1 MQIWSWSFV
10 GQILPNLLRGLRL
23 TVEATVLGSALALV
37 VGLLL
42 SLGRRSKVPV
52 LSQLCWAVIEFV
64 RSTPLLVQLYL
75 VYFVLPNYGVKLA
88 SFTVG
93 VLVLGL
99 KYGSYD
105 AEVYRAGIE
114 AVPPGQWEAA
124 RALSLPQRRVW
135 QAVILPQAIPRVL
148 PALGNYIISMFKDT
162 PLLLTIGVVDLVG
175 AARAAGTIEYRFVE
189 PYTMAGL
196 FFLVL
201 SYPSSLLVR
210 KLERR
215 VAR

>member
-1 MQIWSWSFV
+1 MSIWSWSFV
-10 GQILPNLLRGLRL
+10 GQILPNLLRGLRF

-37 VGLLL
+37 VGMLLA
-42 SLGRRSKVPV
+42 LGRRSGVPV
-52 LSQLCWAVIEFV
+52 LRQVCWGVIEFV

-75 VYFVLPNYGVKLA
+75 VFFVLPNYGIKL
-88 SFTVG
+88 SSLTVG
-93 VLVLGL
+93 ILVLGL

-105 AEVYRAGIE
+105 AELYRAGIE

-124 RALSLPQRRVW
+124 RALSLPARRVW

-148 PALGNYIISMFKDT
+148 PALGNYVISMFKDT
-162 PLLLTIGVVDLVG
+162 PLLLTIGVVELVG
-175 AARAAGTIEYRFVE
+175 AARAAGTVEYRFVE
-189 PYTMAGL
+189 PYTLAGL
-196 FFLVL
+196 FFLAL

-210 KLERR
+210 RLERR

>member
-1 MQIWSWSFV
+1 MFWDWNFA
-10 GQILPNLLRGLRL
+10 GHILPDLLKGLRL

-37 VGLLL
+37 LGLLL
-42 SLGRRSKVPV
+42 SLGRRSGIPV
-52 LSQLCWAVIEFV
+52 LKQACWTIIEFV

-75 VYFVLPNYGVKLA
+75 VYFVLPNYGIKLA

-114 AVPPGQWEAA
+114 AVPNGQWEAA
-124 RALSLPQRRVW
+124 RALSLPRLRVW

-175 AARAAGTIEYRFVE
+175 AARAAGTLEYRFVE
-189 PYTMAGL
+189 PYTIAGL
-196 FFLVL
+196 FFLAV

>member
-1 MQIWSWSFV
+1 MAWSWDFV
-10 GQILPNLLRGLRL
+10 GRILPSLLRGLAV
-23 TVEATVLGSALALV
+23 TAEATVIGSALALV

-42 SLGRRSKVPV
+42 SLGRRSRVPV
-52 LSQLCWAVIEFV
+52 LSQVCWAVIEFV

-75 VYFVLPNYGVKLA
+75 VYFVLPNYGIKLA

-114 AVPPGQWEAA
+114 AVPRGQWEAA
-124 RALSLPQRRVW
+124 RALSLPRHRVW
-135 QAVILPQAIPRVL
+135 TGVILPQAIPRVL
-148 PALGNYIISMFKDT
+148 PALGNYIISMFKET

-175 AARAAGTIEYRFVE
+175 AARAAGTVEYRFVE
-189 PYTMAGL
+189 PYTLAGL
-196 FFLVL
+196 FFFVL

-210 KLERR
+210 RLERR

>member
-1 MQIWSWSFV
+1 MAWSWDFV
-10 GQILPNLLRGLRL
+10 GRILPSLLRGLAV
-23 TVEATVLGSALALV
+23 TAEATVIGSALALV

-42 SLGRRSKVPV
+42 SLGRRSRVPV
-52 LSQLCWAVIEFV
+52 LSQVCWAVIEFV

-75 VYFVLPNYGVKLA
+75 VYFVLPNYGIKLA

-114 AVPPGQWEAA
+114 AVPRGQWEAA
-124 RALSLPQRRVW
+124 RALSLPRHRVW

-148 PALGNYIISMFKDT
+148 PALGNYIISMFKET

-175 AARAAGTIEYRFVE
+175 AARAAGTVEYRFVE
-189 PYTMAGL
+189 PYTLAGL
-196 FFLVL
+196 FFFVL

-210 KLERR
+210 RLERR

>member
-1 MQIWSWSFV
+1 MVWSWSFT
-10 GQILPNLLRGLRL
+10 GQILPSLLHGLL
-23 TVEATVLGSALALV
+23 VTLEATLIGSAIGLV
-37 VGLLL
+37 VGMLL

-52 LSQLCWAVIEFV
+52 LSQVCWAVIEFV

-75 VYFVLPNYGVKLA
+75 VFFVLPNYGIKLG
-88 SFTVG
+88 SFAVG

-105 AEVYRAGIE
+105 AEVYRAGID
-114 AVPPGQWEAA
+114 AVPRGQWEAA
-124 RALSLPQRRVW
+124 RALSLPRHRVW
-135 QAVILPQAIPRVL
+135 LGVILPQAIPRVL
-148 PALGNYIISMFKDT
+148 PALGNYIISMFKET

-175 AARAAGTIEYRFVE
+175 AARAAGTVEYRFVE
-189 PYTMAGL
+189 PYTLAGL
-196 FFLVL
+196 FFFVL

-210 KLERR
+210 RLERR